1 MELKDMTSEQLEER
15 RQAIAAELD
24 APEADLEA
32 LENEARAIREE
43 LDARKA
49 AEEAQEAEQRAAE
62 LQAQKEARDAVA
74 HGAGEELQKFE
85 GDKKMTNAEVRSTNE
100 YIEAYANYVKTGK
113 DTECRA
119 LLTETVSGT
128 VPVPTFV
135 EGYVNTAWEKNGILS
150 RVKRTFLRG
159 NLKVAFE
166 RSATGAYVHTEGT
179 SADTEETLTL
189 GIVTLIPR
197 NIKKYLH
204 ISDEAAAMGGAEFLR
219 YIYDEITY
227 QIALKLAALVVG
239 DIAGASTS
247 HSGTAVGIPQVAA
260 APAIGTVA
268 SAFSNLSDEAENPV
282 VIMNKLTYQ
291 NFYDAY
297 AQGNFAVDP
306 FMGFTV
312 LYSSALPAYDDASE
326 DDVYCIVGDLRG
338 AQVNFPEGDDVIMKY
353 DDLSEAEADLVKIV
367 GREYAAHG
375 VTAPGRFCNIVV
387 PAAATTE

>member
-24 APEADLEA
+24 APDADLEA

-85 GDKKMTNAEVRSTNE
+85 GDKKMTNAEVRNSNE

-113 DTECRA
+113 DAECRA
-119 LLTETVSGT
+119 LLTENVSGT

-166 RSATGAYVHTEGT
+166 RSADGAYEHTEGT
-179 SADTEETLTL
+179 SADTVESLLL
-189 GIVTLIPR
+189 GIVSLIPK
-197 NIKKYLH
+197 NLKKWLLL
-204 ISDEAAAMGGAEFLR
+204 SDETQAMAGAEFLR
-219 YIYDEITY
+219 YVYDEITY
-227 QIALKLAALVVG
+227 QIALKLAGDIVG
-239 DIAGASTS
+239 DIAGAGTT

-260 APAIGTVA
+260 APAIGTIA

-282 VIMNKLTYQ
+282 VIMNKLTYA
-291 NFYDAY
+291 NFYQAY
-297 AQGNFAVDP
+297 ADGNFAVDP

-338 AQVNFPEGDDVIMKY
+338 AQVNFPEGDDIVLKY
-353 DDLSEAEADLVKIV
+353 DDLSRAEEDLIKIV
-367 GREYAAHG
+367 GRQYVAHG